1 MLKLGKLKYFI
12 NTRFRD
18 EIIDVQP
25 PRENWVEHH
34 GILVMESYVVTL
46 VYKYAGPKPVAFD
59 IEEEEEI
66 DEDFFK
72 HSRQEQE
79 RLRILSQNRTRKSAQ
94 DFYMRTLAQVQQKKQ
109 QSYER

>member
-1 MLKLGKLKYFI
+1 MLKLDKLKYLI
-12 NTRFRD
+12 NTKFRD
-18 EIIDVQP
+18 EVIGVNP

-46 VYKYAGPKPVAFD
+46 VYKYAGPKA
-59 IEEEEEI
+59 IEFYIDDEEEI
-66 DEDFFK
+66 DEDFFQYSDK
-72 HSRQEQE
+72 EQD
-79 RLRILSQNRTRKSAQ
+79 RLRELSRTRTRKSAQ